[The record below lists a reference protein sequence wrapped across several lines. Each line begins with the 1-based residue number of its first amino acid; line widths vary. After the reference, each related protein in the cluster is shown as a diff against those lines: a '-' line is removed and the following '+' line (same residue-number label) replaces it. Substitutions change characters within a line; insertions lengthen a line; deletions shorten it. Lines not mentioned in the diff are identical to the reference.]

1 MGNMDDF
8 KAVRLKQIRRIV
20 LELLK
25 LVGMTGANEG
35 IIISVVNSR
44 KLNVTTFE
52 MRNELDYLAQ
62 RNVITVDRGNTWFAK
77 LTPVGSDIIDG
88 ITPTPDWI
96 AAE

>member
-1 MGNMDDF
+1 MSDLTEF
-8 KAVRLKQIRRIV
+8 KTARLKQIRRII

-25 LVGMTGANEG
+25 LVGATGANES

-62 RNVITVDRGNTWFAK
+62 RKVIALDRGSTWFAK
-77 LTPVGSDIIDG
+77 LTPEGGDIIDG
-88 ITPTPDWI
+88 ITSTPDWM
-96 AAE
+96 APE